1 MKGLAARTFLAVVAA
16 AVPALAVA
24 GILGATLVA
33 VVADVE
39 TDFDTAMS
47 TARKVGEVR
56 VLIEKEHGLVAR
68 LPAELDLA
76 KVDGYAGEIAAADR
90 KIAALTADLGS
101 NSRVAPPHIVAET
114 DKLRAGIRK
123 ATAAIVDAT
132 KTFAQSTALDLVKG
146 SFEQDSAV
154 SITLLD
160 AISSNVEAMAAA
172 ARAKLKASA
181 YWVWRLV
188 PIAFLI
194 AIAAVGLS
202 LWMIRRQVVAP
213 LGRIG
218 AGMRRLADNDPVV
231 DTSTWPVTGELGQMT
246 RAVERFKE
254 TAAARE
260 RLQTE
265 RNVDLQAA
273 EARSR
278 RTAELAVAFQA
289 EAEAVIA
296 SLGTAS
302 TALTAN
308 ANAMMTAA
316 ADNET
321 RAREVAESTAKANAA
336 VNSVAAASEEINAAI
351 RSISERIVSAQSIA
365 GDATTEARNACETMG
380 GVVEHC
386 LAIGAVIELIEK
398 IASQTNLLALN
409 ATIEAARAG
418 ATGRGFA
425 VVATEVKALAG
436 QTARATEQV
445 TAQIHALQN
454 ASNDG
459 SHAVDQVAAIIAQ
472 LDEIATAIA
481 DVMSQQ
487 SEATQEISE
496 SAHRAATGT
505 TNVLQ
510 SIEGMTTA
518 SKRTLGISD
527 EVGQAASN
535 LAAQAERLAG
545 TVRIF
550 LNGLRA
556 AA

>member
-90 KIAALTADLGS
+90 RIAALTAELAS
-101 NSRVAPPHIVAET
+101 NGRVASPHVVAEI

-172 ARAKLKASA
+172 ARARLKASA

-231 DTSTWPVTGELGQMT
+231 DTSNWPVTGELGQMT

-265 RNVDLQAA
+265 RNVDLQEA

-296 SLGTAS
+296 SLGS
-302 TALTAN
+302 RV
-308 ANAMMTAA
+308 
-316 ADNET
+316 D
-321 RAREVAESTAKANAA
+321 RAYGKCQRHDDGGGRQRDPCSGG
-336 VNSVAAASEEINAAI
+336 
-351 RSISERIVSAQSIA
+351 RRIDGQGQRRGEFGRRCLG
-365 GDATTEARNACETMG
+365 GDQR
-380 GVVEHC
+380 
-386 LAIGAVIELIEK
+386 
-398 IASQTNLLALN
+398 
-409 ATIEAARAG
+409 R
-418 ATGRGFA
+418 
-425 VVATEVKALAG
+425 
-436 QTARATEQV
+436 
-445 TAQIHALQN
+445 
-454 ASNDG
+454 
-459 SHAVDQVAAIIAQ
+459 DQVDFGTHRVGAIDCRRCHDRGAQ
-472 LDEIATAIA
+472 R
-481 DVMSQQ
+481 V
-487 SEATQEISE
+487 
-496 SAHRAATGT
+496 
-505 TNVLQ
+505 
-510 SIEGMTTA
+510 
-518 SKRTLGISD
+518 
-527 EVGQAASN
+527 
-535 LAAQAERLAG
+535 
-545 TVRIF
+545 
-550 LNGLRA
+550 
-556 AA
+556 

>member
-24 GILGATLVA
+24 GILGATLVS

-39 TDFDTAMS
+39 ADFDIAMS
-47 TARKVGEVR
+47 TARKVGEMR

-76 KVDGYAGEIAAADR
+76 KVDGYAGEIAAADGR
-90 KIAALTADLGS
+90 IAALTADLAS
-101 NSRVAPPHIVAET
+101 NHRVASPQIVAEI

-132 KTFAQSTALDLVKG
+132 KTFAQSTALELVKG
-146 SFEQDSAV
+146 SFEQDSTV
-154 SITLLD
+154 SIALLD
-160 AISSNVEAMAAA
+160 AIASNVEAMAGA

-194 AIAAVGLS
+194 AVAAVGLS

-218 AGMRRLADNDPVV
+218 AGMRRLADNDPAV
-231 DTSTWPVTGELGQMT
+231 DTSTWPMAGELGQMT
-246 RAVERFKE
+246 HAVERFKE

-260 RLQTE
+260 RLQAE
-265 RNVDLQAA
+265 RNADLLAA

-278 RTAELAVAFQA
+278 RTAELAIAFQA
-289 EAEAVIA
+289 EAGSVIA
-296 SLGTAS
+296 SLGSAS
-302 TALTAN
+302 MTLTAN
-308 ANAMMTAA
+308 AKAMSTAA
-316 ADNET
+316 ADSET
-321 RAREVAESTAKANAA
+321 RAQEVAASTARANAA
-336 VNSVAAASEEINAAI
+336 ANSVAAASEEISAAI
-351 RSISERIVSAQSIA
+351 RSISERISSAQSIA
-365 GDATTEARNACETMG
+365 GDATSEARNACETIG

-386 LAIGAVIELIEK
+386 RSIGAVIELIEK

-418 ATGRGFA
+418 TMGRGFA

-436 QTARATEQV
+436 QTAKATEQV

-454 ASNDG
+454 ASGDG
-459 SHAVDQVAAIIAQ
+459 SRAVDQVATIIAQ
-472 LDEIATAIA
+472 MDEISRAIA

-496 SAHRAATGT
+496 SAHRAASGT

-510 SIEGMTTA
+510 SIEGMTAA

-527 EVGQAASN
+527 EVGQAASD
-535 LAAQAERLAG
+535 LATQAERLAG
-545 TVRIF
+545 TVRVF
-550 LNGLRA
+550 LNGLGA

>member
-1 MKGLAARTFLAVVAA
+1 
-16 AVPALAVA
+16 
-24 GILGATLVA
+24 
-33 VVADVE
+33 
-39 TDFDTAMS
+39 
-47 TARKVGEVR
+47 
-56 VLIEKEHGLVAR
+56 
-68 LPAELDLA
+68 
-76 KVDGYAGEIAAADR
+76 
-90 KIAALTADLGS
+90 
-101 NSRVAPPHIVAET
+101 
-114 DKLRAGIRK
+114 
-123 ATAAIVDAT
+123 
-132 KTFAQSTALDLVKG
+132 
-146 SFEQDSAV
+146 
-154 SITLLD
+154 
-160 AISSNVEAMAAA
+160 
-172 ARAKLKASA
+172 
-181 YWVWRLV
+181 V

-278 RTAELAVAFQA
+278 RTAELATEFQA
-289 EAEAVIA
+289 EAGSVIA

-302 TALTAN
+302 AALTAN
-308 ANAMMTAA
+308 AQAMTTAA

-321 RAREVAESTAKANAA
+321 RAQEVAASTARANAA

-351 RSISERIVSAQSIA
+351 RSISERLSSAQSIA
-365 GDATTEARNACETMG
+365 GDATSEARNACATMG
-380 GVVEHC
+380 GVVEQC
-386 LAIGAVIELIEK
+386 RSIGAVIDLIEK

-418 ATGRGFA
+418 TMGRGFA

-436 QTARATEQV
+436 QTAKATEQV

-454 ASNDG
+454 ASGDG
-459 SHAVDQVAAIIAQ
+459 SRAVDQVATIILQ
-472 LDEIATAIA
+472 MDEIATAIA

-487 SEATQEISE
+487 SDATQEISE

-510 SIEGMTTA
+510 SIEGMTAA

-527 EVGQAASN
+527 EVGQAASD

>member
-39 TDFDTAMS
+39 RDFDIAMS
-47 TARKVGEVR
+47 TARKVGDMR

-68 LPAELDLA
+68 LPAELDLT
-76 KVDGYAGEIAAADR
+76 KVDGYAKEIAAADG
-90 KIAALTADLGS
+90 KIAALTADLAS
-101 NSRVAPPHIVAET
+101 NGRVASPQIVAEI

-123 ATAAIVDAT
+123 ATAGIIDAT
-132 KTFAQSTALDLVKG
+132 KTFAQSTALELVKG

-160 AISSNVEAMAAA
+160 AIASNVEAMAAA
-172 ARAKLKASA
+172 ARARLKAST
-181 YWVWRLV
+181 YWAWRLV
-188 PIAFLI
+188 PVAFLI

-218 AGMRRLADNDPVV
+218 AGMRRLADNDSAV
-231 DTSTWPVTGELGQMT
+231 DTSTWPVAGELGQMT

-265 RNVDLQAA
+265 RDADLRAA

-278 RTAELAVAFQA
+278 RTAELATAFQA
-289 EAEAVIA
+289 EAGSVIA
-296 SLGTAS
+296 SLGSAS
-302 TALTAN
+302 TVLAAN
-308 ANAMMTAA
+308 AKAMMTAA

-321 RAREVAESTAKANAA
+321 RALEVAASTARANAA
-336 VNSVAAASEEINAAI
+336 ANSVAAASEEINAAI
-351 RSISERIVSAQSIA
+351 RSISERIASAQSIA
-365 GDATTEARNACETMG
+365 GDATTEARNACETIG

-386 LAIGAVIELIEK
+386 RSIGAVIELIEK

-418 ATGRGFA
+418 TMGRGFA
-425 VVATEVKALAG
+425 VVAMEVKALAG
-436 QTARATEQV
+436 QTAKATEEV

-454 ASNDG
+454 ASGDG
-459 SHAVDQVAAIIAQ
+459 SRAVDQVASIIAQ
-472 LDEIATAIA
+472 MGEISRAIA

-487 SEATQEISE
+487 SAATQEISE
-496 SAHRAATGT
+496 SAHRAASGT

-510 SIEGMTTA
+510 SIEGMTAA

-527 EVGQAASN
+527 EVGQAASD
-535 LAAQAERLAG
+535 LATQAERLAG
-545 TVRIF
+545 TVRVF
-550 LNGLRA
+550 LNGLGA